1 LVLSGALALA
11 AMGALAVSAGILAVV
26 VGVGSAAAGVPAV
39 AVTAVSF
46 TAGVVLIVAAGALA
60 VAVTAVSFTAGVVLI
75 VAVGALAVAV
85 AQCSEIIFSP
95 VTTTLLSEEPELVAT
110 VAFCA
115 MTSTSWPRCGF
126 RSTVLLVILKL

>member
-26 VGVGSAAAGVPAV
+26 VGVGSACAGVPAV

-60 VAVTAVSFTAGVVLI
+60 VAV
-75 VAVGALAVAV
+75 

-95 VTTTLLSEEPELVAT
+95 VTTTMLSEEPELVAT

>member
-1 LVLSGALALA
+1 LVLSGALSLA
-11 AMGALAVSAGILAVV
+11 DMGALAVSAGILAVV
-26 VGVGSAAAGVPAV
+26 VGVGSADAGVAAVVVGVGSGDAGVP
-39 AVTAVSF
+39 
-46 TAGVVLIVAAGALA
+46 
-60 VAVTAVSFTAGVVLI
+60 
-75 VAVGALAVAV
+75 AVAV

-126 RSTVLLVILKL
+126 RSIVLLVILKL

>member
-1 LVLSGALALA
+1 LVLSGALSLA
-11 AMGALAVSAGILAVV
+11 DMGALAVSAGILAVV
-26 VGVGSAAAGVPAV
+26 VGVGSADAGVAAVVVGVGSGDAGVPAV

-46 TAGVVLIVAAGALA
+46 TAGVVLIVAA
-60 VAVTAVSFTAGVVLI
+60 
-75 VAVGALAVAV
+75 GALAVAV

-110 VAFCA
+110 VAFFA

>member
-1 LVLSGALALA
+1 
-11 AMGALAVSAGILAVV
+11 MGALAVSAGILAVV

-39 AVTAVSF
+39 AVTAVL
-46 TAGVVLIVAAGALA
+46 TAGVVLIVAA
-60 VAVTAVSFTAGVVLI
+60 
-75 VAVGALAVAV
+75 GALAVAV

>member
-1 LVLSGALALA
+1 
-11 AMGALAVSAGILAVV
+11 MGALAVSAGILAVV

-39 AVTAVSF
+39 AVTAVL
-46 TAGVVLIVAAGALA
+46 TTGVVLIVAA
-60 VAVTAVSFTAGVVLI
+60 
-75 VAVGALAVAV
+75 GALAVAV